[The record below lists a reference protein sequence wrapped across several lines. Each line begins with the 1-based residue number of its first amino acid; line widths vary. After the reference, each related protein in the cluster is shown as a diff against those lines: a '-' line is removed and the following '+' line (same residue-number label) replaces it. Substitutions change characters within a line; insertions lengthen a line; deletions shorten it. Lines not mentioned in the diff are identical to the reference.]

1 MDVICDRLRNAVV
14 ELKINI
20 DKLNTST
27 SSPPSTPSTPNDIR
41 LILNLLIIL
50 KTYYETRT
58 LSESSY
64 IPPLYPFIDNIDYGN
79 SYDNDYHS
87 ENKNLYKKILSFIWI
102 RKSKFFKFIFY
113 IIPHN
118 GDPTLITD
126 EIKSRLDLFL
136 QTLTDTI
143 EQTTAILASKNAK
156 DGEVPNVADKKFFS
170 FPAPLKKMFG
180 KGRNAVYDA
189 LLEKLRDDGEQ
200 GSCTPEQYFSM
211 LHTMGLIAIELCKHF
226 KYSNMNFDYLIS
238 IIHSLKDQP
247 QQPAQISSSESPSSG
262 GATSRRRRRR
272 RCRNHSSLHSRKSI
286 NRNKKSKKIRKLYTS
301 KHRIRTRNKNKPK
314 NKSRK

>member
-1 MDVICDRLRNAVV
+1 MEVVSCDRLKTAVD
-14 ELKINI
+14 ELKIKI
-20 DKLNTST
+20 DELNTST
-27 SSPPSTPSTPNDIR
+27 SSPPSTLNDIR

-50 KTYYETRT
+50 KTYYEPRT

-64 IPPLYPFIDNIDYGN
+64 IPPLYPFIYNTIYTHDHDNV
-79 SYDNDYHS
+79 YHL
-87 ENKNLYKKILSFIWI
+87 ENIIFYKKILSFIWI

-113 IIPHN
+113 IIPHK
-118 GDPTLITD
+118 DVTTLITD

-136 QTLTDTI
+136 EKLTDTI
-143 EQTTAILASKNAK
+143 EQTTVILAGKNDKAN
-156 DGEVPNVADKKFFS
+156 EVLNVADKKFFS

-226 KYSNMNFDYLIS
+226 KGSNMNFDYLIS
-238 IIHSLKDQP
+238 IIQSLNYQL
-247 QQPAQISSSESPSSG
+247 QQPAQISSLESPSSG

-272 RCRNHSSLHSRKSI
+272 RRRNHSSLHSRKSI